1 MKFIQIPAVVLDR
14 VVDFLR
20 HVPWSVSM
28 NTKAWVLV
36 CVAST
41 MGALGFGVWFGQG
54 MPDWQ
59 VSYQSRQSLVEMQAS
74 LDTDRK
80 QLSQL
85 QEQSR
90 TELQALTVR
99 LAELQARMVRLEA
112 LGENMA
118 QAAELDNGEFDFS
131 EPPAVGGPE
140 SEAIADTN
148 KWALLTALDNLSTSL
163 DERSRQL
170 GILESLIN
178 VRKFDGERTV
188 SGMPVK
194 VAALSSTYGTRR
206 DPFNG
211 RVTRHSGVD
220 FSGPLGTDIVSVAAG
235 VVSWAGYKDGYGRMV
250 EVNHGDGFST
260 RYAHN
265 SQNLVKVGDTV
276 KKGQIIA
283 LMGSSGRSTGSHV
296 HFEVLK
302 EGNQVNPLAYVRRQS
317 GLL

>member
-1 MKFIQIPAVVLDR
+1 MKFIKIPAISLAR
-14 VVDFLR
+14 MADFFR
-20 HVPWSVSM
+20 HVPWSVTIS
-28 NTKAWVLV
+28 TKTWALI
-36 CVAST
+36 CAFST
-41 MGALGFGVWFGQG
+41 VSALAVGVWFGQG

-59 VSYQSRQSLVEMQAS
+59 LSYQTRENLVDMQAT
-74 LDTDRK
+74 LDSDRK
-80 QLSQL
+80 QLAQL

-90 TELQALTVR
+90 SELQALTVR

-112 LGENMA
+112 LGEHMA

-131 EPPAVGGPE
+131 QAPAVGGPE
-140 SEAIADTN
+140 TEVIVDAG
-148 KWALLTALDNLSTSL
+148 KWALLSALDNLSTSL
-163 DERSRQL
+163 QERTRQL
-170 GILESLIN
+170 GILETLLTT
-178 VRKFDGERTV
+178 RKFDGERTV
-188 SGMPVK
+188 SGKPVRIGS
-194 VAALSSTYGTRR
+194 LSSPFGVRS

-211 RVTRHSGVD
+211 RLTRHSGLD
-220 FSGPLGTDIVSVAAG
+220 FSGPLGSDIVAVAAG
-235 VVSWAGYKDGYGRMV
+235 VVTWASYKEGYGRMV

-302 EGNQVNPLAYVRRQS
+302 AGRQVNPLAYVRRQS
-317 GLL
+317 L